1 MSILVRC
8 PYFRSKIA
16 SKNLL
21 RKRFKWCSNQR
32 GVLISGVSLERGSL
46 IVLLKQEEEEEEEEE
61 EGEEDVD
68 TTGTEPKVKAPE
80 SCLDERLQ
88 ASDTRPAIALFT
100 FLFRVPQVSTK
111 FTLFVYKH
119 V

>member
-21 RKRFKWCSNQR
+21 RKRFKWCPNQR

-46 IVLLKQEEEEEEEEE
+46 IVPLKQEEEEEEEE

-68 TTGTEPKVKAPE
+68 TAGTEPKVKAPE